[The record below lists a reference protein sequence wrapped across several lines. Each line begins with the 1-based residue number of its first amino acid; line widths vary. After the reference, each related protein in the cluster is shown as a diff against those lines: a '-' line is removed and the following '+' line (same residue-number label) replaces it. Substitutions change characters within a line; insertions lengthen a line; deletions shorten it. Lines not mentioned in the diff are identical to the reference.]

1 MSSPPVD
8 PDAALFGTAQ
18 NIDGQA
24 LTVIGWSNVSTSFV
38 FLLLRLLLRWRRNRC
53 LLLDDYLIILG
64 WLCLLALAIIQMEQ
78 VGPMYYLIQLQAGRF
93 VPTSLQEVLQKS
105 EQWLQW
111 SYAMNYVYW
120 TGLWAVKASILTIF
134 FHLVSPVPILR
145 KAWYCVAGFTLLTY
159 IGGWVAGSM
168 VCDRFT
174 DFFVLGKCNSPSEVE
189 RARFSGYY
197 AAAVDIATDLL
208 IMGLPIAVL
217 PGLQLD
223 IRKKLGLAVAFSLAL
238 LTILTAVIRMTQ
250 VMKPDGLDMVGLSVW
265 SITELGV
272 SIVVGSL
279 PPLRILFTSGF
290 RRYIKGKK
298 ADHKCPAKGRDDNGN
313 GYCPDTIQPTL
324 LTTKMLEKHDREHDD
339 EIRRAREKREEAARR
354 SQEEAR
360 EWAERIRQDMERA
373 REQTR
378 VENEQ
383 RERERSIEHGR
394 QRNR

>member
-1 MSSPPVD
+1 MSQPCILAPRWSQID

-24 LTVIGWSNVSTSFV
+24 LTIIGWSNVSTSFV
-38 FLLLRLLLRWRRNRC
+38 FLLLRFLLRWRRNRC

-64 WLCLLALAIIQMEQ
+64 WLCLLALAIIQTEQ

-93 VPTSLQEVLQKS
+93 
-105 EQWLQW
+105 W

-120 TGLWAVKASILTIF
+120 TGLWAVKASSLTIF

-159 IGGWVAGSM
+159 I
-168 VCDRFT
+168 
-174 DFFVLGKCNSPSEVE
+174 GKCNSPSEVE

-223 IRKKLGLAVAFSLAL
+223 IRKKLGLAVAFNLAL

-272 SIVVGSL
+272 SIAVGSL

-360 EWAERIRQDMERA
+360 EWAERIRQDTERA

-383 RERERSIEHGR
+383 RERERSFEHGR

>member
-1 MSSPPVD
+1 MSYMSTSSMYDVRCGMSLKLVFFIGRCHFQLFRAPIASVSRVDVLARLSPRSSSTVSSPPVD

-24 LTVIGWSNVSTSFV
+24 LTIIGWSNVSTSFV
-38 FLLLRLLLRWRRNRC
+38 FLLLRFLLRWRRNRC

-64 WLCLLALAIIQMEQ
+64 WLCLLALAIIQTEQ
-78 VGPMYYLIQLQAGRF
+78 
-93 VPTSLQEVLQKS
+93 
-105 EQWLQW
+105 
-111 SYAMNYVYW
+111 
-120 TGLWAVKASILTIF
+120 
-134 FHLVSPVPILR
+134 
-145 KAWYCVAGFTLLTY
+145 
-159 IGGWVAGSM
+159 VAGSM

-223 IRKKLGLAVAFSLAL
+223 IRKKLGLAVAFNLAL

-272 SIVVGSL
+272 SIAVGSL

-313 GYCPDTIQPTL
+313 GYCPDTMSRSVIVTESIPL
-324 LTTKMLEKHDREHDD
+324 INKHDSEQVEGGIYVQKTYDVQVEEEGR
-339 EIRRAREKREEAARR
+339 INSSREEP
-354 SQEEAR
+354 SCE
-360 EWAERIRQDMERA
+360 
-373 REQTR
+373 
-378 VENEQ
+378 
-383 RERERSIEHGR
+383 
-394 QRNR
+394 